1 LYSKSQAKI
10 MFPNWLQSSL
20 PREVLNEKYLKISF
34 SQNGEDDFI
43 RSHFWNDI
51 LAGHKGTYLDIGC
64 YHETLYS
71 NTKLLNLIGWRGL
84 AVDANPDLEQPWLE
98 ARSKDHFLNRVI
110 SPSGEVM
117 EGLEFF
123 RFQDGAMS
131 TVNPERAQQLV
142 NEGWLL
148 RDRVQVPAISLAAL
162 AKLVLA
168 QGISQLDL
176 VSIDLEMVN
185 FLADLPAFL
194 MELRPRLL
202 CMECVTDSVN
212 LYNLFSSDES
222 DRLVE
227 AGYEPIALIGGNIFA
242 IPQPSS
248 PAVMLFG

>member
-1 LYSKSQAKI
+1 
-10 MFPNWLQSSL
+10 M
-20 PREVLNEKYLKISF
+20 
-34 SQNGEDDFI
+34 
-43 RSHFWNDI
+43 
-51 LAGHKGTYLDIGC
+51 
-64 YHETLYS
+64 
-71 NTKLLNLIGWRGL
+71 
-84 AVDANPDLEQPWLE
+84 DANPDLEQPWLE
-98 ARSKDHFLNRVI
+98 ARPQDHFLNRCI

-162 AKLVLA
+162 AKLFLA

-194 MELRPRLL
+194 KELRPRLL

-212 LYNLFSSDES
+212 LHNLFSSDES
-222 DRLVE
+222 YRLVE